1 MTFKK
6 NEKLTTFV
14 EFPFEKLMNDEELKK
29 FHDIKIYNNEKEIL
43 TAPSCLLKNLPYFK
57 KIIKKSKDIPIK
69 IYFNFEDENIL
80 KKGITFLSLS
90 KDLKQV
96 DPEDVFDIYLFMTQI
111 EDKNSDEF
119 IRFMIKDISY
129 ENFLSY
135 YEKNEIVLRSKT
147 KRKFSEDFIKK
158 KLISFQFGNEDFLE
172 NLLSDYRRKKK
183 FDALD
188 EDVRVEILT
197 NFELPEIEESYV
209 IKDSKL
215 KSNYLQI
222 KNYTGKLQ
230 L

>member
-80 KKGITFLSLS
+80 KKGITLLTLS

-111 EDKNSDEF
+111 EDKSSDEF
-119 IRFMIKDISY
+119 IGFMIKDISY